1 MLVNDLSYYVD
12 DELVHLIGSK
22 KQQPL
27 RHQSLLHL
35 PAASTLF
42 ALQHVQGERHTFS
55 DVRHRKERKWKDR
68 KIDANYWSLQ
78 KRGLASHGQEL
89 DS

>member
-68 KIDANYWSLQ
+68 C
-78 KRGLASHGQEL
+78 
-89 DS
+89 